1 MYKFVAVLIAALSL
15 AGTASA
21 AGEAFAIKS
30 DGLCLT
36 SDVKLAEC
44 TGKQNQRWTLQK
56 LNGHYAI
63 RNQLKKECLAVGRR
77 GNPTMQ
83 RCTFKHNQHFK
94 FKEVWMSDGVAIVS
108 AVTDE
113 CLDVDMW
120 NGETVQ
126 MYDCH
131 GGSNQQWQF

>member
-1 MYKFVAVLIAALSL
+1 MYKFVSILIAALSL

-21 AGEAFAIKS
+21 ADEAFDIKS

-36 SDVKLAEC
+36 SEVKLADC

-83 RCTFKHNQHFK
+83 RCTFKDAQHFE
-94 FKEVWMSDGVAIVS
+94 FKKVWMSDGVAIVS
-108 AVTDE
+108 ADTEE

-120 NGETVQ
+120 NGEKVQ
-126 MYDCH
+126 FYDCH
-131 GGSNQQWQF
+131 YGINQQWRF